1 MLRMDGIKLKAY
13 LDTNILRQLK
23 KIPES
28 NEVELICSQHGIM
41 ELISGMTSER
51 EYAIRRSALDNILTR
66 DISIVWESIATLQ
79 SNAFALDIPDYD
91 VPATKALMEE
101 IVKIP
106 TLAEAKKVEV
116 EFGENTYTIGTFTRF
131 DEELMDNSVSTL
143 SGTLSTSKEDRQ
155 TLREN
160 PYTPAAIRTLSD
172 ITIVDFLG
180 HLGIKR
186 LSPEY
191 MKSIEHYN
199 KRRPLSNYINFL
211 TAYTVDAMKSGGPPG
226 RNDGH
231 DIAHLAY
238 SDEVDLF
245 VSDDK
250 IYHRLQQDLF
260 TVKFLKFDDFVL
272 RYF

>member
-1 MLRMDGIKLKAY
+1 MGVINLKAY

-28 NEVELICSQHGIM
+28 SEVELICSQLGIM

-51 EYAIRRSALDNILTR
+51 EYAIRRSALSNILTR
-66 DISIVWESIATLQ
+66 GISIVWESIKTLQ

-101 IVKIP
+101 IVKTP
-106 TLAEAKKVEV
+106 TLAEAEKIEV
-116 EFGENTYTIGTFTRF
+116 VFGENTYTIGTFARF
-131 DEELMDNSVSTL
+131 DKELMDESVFTL

-155 TLREN
+155 ILRAN
-160 PYTPAAIRTLSD
+160 PYTPAVIQTFSE
-172 ITIVDFLG
+172 ITIVDFLS
-180 HLGIKR
+180 HLGIKKFTPAYLR
-186 LSPEY
+186 
-191 MKSIEHYN
+191 SIEHYS
-199 KRRPLSNYINFL
+199 KRRPLSNYIRCL
-211 TAYTVDAMKSGGPPG
+211 TAYTMDAMESGNPPG

-238 SDEVDLF
+238 SDELDLF

-250 IYHRLQQDLF
+250 FYHRLQQDLF
-260 TVKFLKFDDFVL
+260 TVKFLRFDDFVS

>member
-1 MLRMDGIKLKAY
+1 MQHMGAIKLKAY

-28 NEVELICSQHGIM
+28 NEIELICSQLGIM

-51 EYAIRRSALDNILTR
+51 EYAVRRSALANILTR
-66 DISIVWESIATLQ
+66 GVSIVWKSIATLQ

-101 IVKIP
+101 IIKIP
-106 TLAEAKKVEV
+106 TLAEAEKVEV
-116 EFGENTYTIGTFTRF
+116 DFGGNTYTISTFARF
-131 DEELMDNSVSTL
+131 DKDLMDESVSTL
-143 SGTLSTSKEDRQ
+143 NGTLSTSKEDRQ

-160 PYTPAAIRTLSD
+160 PYTPAVIQTLSE
-172 ITIVDFLG
+172 ITIVNFLN
-180 HLGIKR
+180 HLGIEKF
-186 LSPEY
+186 SPRY
-191 MKSIEHYN
+191 MRSIEHYS
-199 KRRPLSNYINFL
+199 KSRLLSNYIHCL
-211 TAYTVDAMKSGGPPG
+211 TAYTMDAMASGNPSG

-238 SDEVDLF
+238 SDGVDLF
-245 VSDDK
+245 ISDDK

-260 TVKFLKFDDFVL
+260 TVKFLRFDEFIL
-272 RYF
+272 QGF